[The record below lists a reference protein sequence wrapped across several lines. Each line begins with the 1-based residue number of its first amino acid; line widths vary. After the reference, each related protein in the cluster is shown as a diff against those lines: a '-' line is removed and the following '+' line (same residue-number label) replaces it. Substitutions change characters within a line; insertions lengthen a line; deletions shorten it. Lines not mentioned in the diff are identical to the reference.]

1 MKQYYI
7 INHCD
12 MFFYLL
18 GSDKSSSSYHLVFQK
33 TLNISR
39 SGSTESIVRILIGIM
54 MLNLEINLRRVD
66 FMLFGFS
73 NLIYS

>member
-18 GSDKSSSSYHLVFQK
+18 GSDKSSSSYVCLVFQK

-39 SGSTESIVRILIGIM
+39 SGSTESIVRILFGIM

-73 NLIYS
+73 K